1 MFDKNI
7 FERIVK
13 KQYSVIG
20 KHPYSIEEIFSIF
33 EYYFYIYYQ
42 YIGKEH
48 PYLKPEQIRRIIEI
62 MPYCDD
68 MDIKPL
74 DYETLINSYF
84 QTYFNSD
91 RNINHFFSGDIRKMR
106 MYENLL

>member
-68 MDIKPL
+68 MDIEPI
-74 DYETLINSYF
+74 DYKTLINSYF
-84 QTYFNSD
+84 QTDFNSD